1 MIIVVILMLGRPAM
15 AGPPYLSDDPQPTG
29 YKHFEIYTFSNG
41 SATQSGR
48 SGEMGIDFNYGAATD
63 LQLTA
68 TLPAGFDSPAGGK
81 TSFGPS
87 NVELAAKY
95 RFLHQE
101 SFGWDVAVFPRVF
114 LPSGSN
120 IVGDNRVSLLLPV
133 WVQKDWGGGWSTFG
147 GGGCTI
153 SARRAQD
160 VCLMGGVVNYQ
171 LLPKLQ
177 VGVELFHQTADGS
190 GTPATSSLG
199 VGARYD
205 LNETYH
211 LLGYL
216 RRGIQNATETDRT
229 SWYAAVLFTF

>member
-1 MIIVVILMLGRPAM
+1 V
-15 AGPPYLSDDPQPTG
+15 
-29 YKHFEIYTFSNG
+29 
-41 SATQSGR
+41 
-48 SGEMGIDFNYGAATD
+48 
-63 LQLTA
+63 TA
-68 TLPAGFDSPAGGK
+68 TLPAGFDSPVGGK
-81 TSFGPS
+81 TSIAPS
-87 NVELAAKY
+87 NIELAAKY
-95 RFLHQE
+95 RFLHQD

-120 IVGDNRVSLLLPV
+120 TVGDNRVSLLLPI
-133 WVQKDWGGGWSTFG
+133 WVQRDWGDGWSTFG